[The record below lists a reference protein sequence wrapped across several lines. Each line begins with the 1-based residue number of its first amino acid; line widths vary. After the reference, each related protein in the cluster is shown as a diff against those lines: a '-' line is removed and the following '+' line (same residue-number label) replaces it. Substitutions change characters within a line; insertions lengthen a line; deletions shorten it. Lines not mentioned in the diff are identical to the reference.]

1 MVNKRELSLE
11 AAANLKSLTRR
22 DDITVKPAS
31 KGNHDVDIN
40 IGGIKM
46 SGEIKSFVTKAN
58 LPTANKR
65 NDKKSKFA
73 SENLIV

>member
-1 MVNKRELSLE
+1 MVNERELSLE

-22 DDITVKPAS
+22 DDITVKPANN
-31 KGNHDVDIN
+31 GNHDVDIN
-40 IGGIKM
+40 IGDIKM

-65 NDKKSKFA
+65 NDKKCNFA
-73 SENLIV
+73 SENLIT

>member
-58 LPTANKR
+58 FNQVILQLQKI
-65 NDKKSKFA
+65 KKCY
-73 SENLIV
+73 